1 MNTRLT
7 GKGSGAT
14 RGRPI
19 DFLGYCFTHGN
30 VRLRKSIKQTFA
42 RKSKRIKNEDK
53 RKQVLASYWGWCKW
67 GQCRNLWNRLTDN
80 DMGFAE
86 KGVGKKP
93 IMKDAKRVFDLEV
106 KKVKHILN
114 YSLIIRDFEPGIKT
128 QNGPDRMAVIFSF
141 EKTPDRHY
149 KFITNSLSI
158 KDTLTRARELER
170 ETGNPIFPVDK
181 VRIVSRPLSDGKD
194 AYQFED
200 IVDDEE
206 ENDNQ
211 NNSK

>member
-1 MNTRLT
+1 
-7 GKGSGAT
+7 
-14 RGRPI
+14 
-19 DFLGYCFTHGN
+19 
-30 VRLRKSIKQTFA
+30 
-42 RKSKRIKNEDK
+42 
-53 RKQVLASYWGWCKW
+53 
-67 GQCRNLWNRLTDN
+67 
-80 DMGFAE
+80 MGFAE

-93 IMKDAKRVFDLEV
+93 IMKDGKRVFDLEV

-141 EKTPDRHY
+141 EKTPDRRY